1 MKKLFLTGALALFG
15 LMSAQ
20 KTESGFRLGVNA
32 GIPVGDFGK
41 LTTFTA
47 GVDLAYLYP
56 LAENFRLGVATGYS
70 HYFGKKTTYNL
81 WIFGQNVDKVPDVG
95 IIPVAAT
102 AEFTLGDSN
111 VFLGAD
117 LGYAFFTKKYFKNEN
132 GSFYY
137 QPKLGY
143 SFDKKH
149 DLYFSYKGF
158 TRNNISAGSINLG
171 YAYNF

>member
-70 HYFGKKTTYNL
+70 HYFGKKTKTDLILVTLKNE
-81 WIFGQNVDKVPDVG
+81 VPDVG

-117 LGYAFFTKKYFKNEN
+117 LGYAFFTKKDFKNEN
-132 GSFYY
+132 GSFHY

-143 SFDKKH
+143 SFDKRH

-158 TRNNISAGSINLG
+158 TRNNANAGSINLG

>member
-70 HYFGKKTTYNL
+70 HYFGKKTKTDLILVTLKNE
-81 WIFGQNVDKVPDVG
+81 VPDVG

-117 LGYAFFTKKYFKNEN
+117 LGYAFFTKKDFKNEN

-143 SFDKKH
+143 SFDKRH

-158 TRNNISAGSINLG
+158 TRNNANAGSLNLG

>member
-32 GIPVGDFGK
+32 GLPVGDFGK

-47 GVDLAYLYP
+47 GVDVAYLYP

-70 HYFGKKTTYNL
+70 HYFGKKTKTDLILVTLKNE
-81 WIFGQNVDKVPDVG
+81 VPDVG

-117 LGYAFFTKKYFKNEN
+117 LGYAFFTKKDFKNEN

-143 SFDKKH
+143 SFDKRH

-158 TRNNISAGSINLG
+158 TRNNANAGSINLG

>member
-41 LTTFTA
+41 FTTFTA

-70 HYFGKKTTYNL
+70 HYFGKKTKTDLILVTLKNE
-81 WIFGQNVDKVPDVG
+81 VPDVG

-102 AEFTLGDSN
+102 AEFILGDSN
-111 VFLGAD
+111 VFLGVD
-117 LGYAFFTKKYFKNEN
+117 LGYAFFTKKDFKNEN

>member
-15 LMSAQ
+15 LMNAQ
-20 KTESGFRLGVNA
+20 KTESGIRLGVNA

-41 LTTFTA
+41 FTTFTA

-70 HYFGKKTTYNL
+70 HYFGKKTKTDLILVTLKNE
-81 WIFGQNVDKVPDVG
+81 VPDVG

-102 AEFTLGDSN
+102 AEFILGDSN

-117 LGYAFFTKKYFKNEN
+117 LGYAFFTKKDLKNEN

-143 SFDKKH
+143 SFDKRH

-158 TRNNISAGSINLG
+158 TRNNASAGSINLG

>member
-15 LMSAQ
+15 LMNAQ
-20 KTESGFRLGVNA
+20 KTESGIRLGVNA

-41 LTTFTA
+41 FTTFTA

-70 HYFGKKTTYNL
+70 HYFGKKTKTDLILVTLKNE
-81 WIFGQNVDKVPDVG
+81 VPDVG
-95 IIPVAAT
+95 IIPIAAT

-117 LGYAFFTKKYFKNEN
+117 LGYAFFTKKDLKNEN

-143 SFDKKH
+143 SFDKRH

-158 TRNNISAGSINLG
+158 TRNNANAGSINLG

>member
-20 KTESGFRLGVNA
+20 KTESGIRLGVNA

-41 LTTFTA
+41 FTTFTA

-70 HYFGKKTTYNL
+70 HYFGKKTKTDLILVTLKNE
-81 WIFGQNVDKVPDVG
+81 VPDVG

-102 AEFTLGDSN
+102 AEFILGDSN

-117 LGYAFFTKKYFKNEN
+117 LGYAFFTKKDLKNEN

-143 SFDKKH
+143 SFDKRH

-158 TRNNISAGSINLG
+158 TRNNANGSINLG

>member
-20 KTESGFRLGVNA
+20 KTESGIRLGVNA

-41 LTTFTA
+41 FTTFTA

-70 HYFGKKTTYNL
+70 HYFGKKTKTDLILVTLKNE
-81 WIFGQNVDKVPDVG
+81 VPDVG

-102 AEFTLGDSN
+102 AEYTFGGSN

-117 LGYAFFTKKYFKNEN
+117 LGYAFFTKKDFKNEN

>member
-15 LMSAQ
+15 LMNAQ
-20 KTESGFRLGVNA
+20 KTESGIRLGVNA

-41 LTTFTA
+41 FTTFTA

-70 HYFGKKTTYNL
+70 HYFGKKTKTDLILVTLKNE
-81 WIFGQNVDKVPDVG
+81 VPDVG

-102 AEFTLGDSN
+102 AEVTFGGSN

-117 LGYAFFTKKYFKNEN
+117 LGYAFFTKKDFKNEN

-143 SFDKKH
+143 SFDKRH

-158 TRNNISAGSINLG
+158 TRNNANVGSINLG

>member
-20 KTESGFRLGVNA
+20 KTDSGFRLGGNV
-32 GIPVGDFGK
+32 GLPVGDFNQ
-41 LTTFTA
+41 THSFTA
-47 GVDLAYLYP
+47 GADVAYLYP

-70 HYFGKKTTYNL
+70 HYFGKKTKLDL
-81 WIFGQNVDKVPDVG
+81 WFLGTKEIKVPDLGV
-95 IIPVAAT
+95 IPVAAT
-102 AEFTLGDSN
+102 GEYTFGGSN
-111 VFLGAD
+111 VFLGVD
-117 LGYAFFTKKYFKNEN
+117 LGYAFFT
-132 GSFYY
+132 GSALGDTTGAFYY

-143 SFDKKH
+143 AVDKKH

-158 TRNNISAGSINLG
+158 ARDGGNIGSVNLG

>member
-70 HYFGKKTTYNL
+70 HYFGKKTKTDLILVTLKNE
-81 WIFGQNVDKVPDVG
+81 VPDVG

-117 LGYAFFTKKYFKNEN
+117 LGYAFFTKKDFKNEN

-158 TRNNISAGSINLG
+158 TRNNANAGSINLG

>member
-1 MKKLFLTGALALFG
+1 MKKLFLTSALALFG
-15 LMSAQ
+15 LMNAQ
-20 KTESGFRLGVNA
+20 KTEPGFRLGVNA

-41 LTTFTA
+41 FTTFTA

-70 HYFGKKTTYNL
+70 HYFGKKTKTDLILVTLKNE
-81 WIFGQNVDKVPDVG
+81 VPDVG

-117 LGYAFFTKKYFKNEN
+117 LGYAFFTKKDLKNEN

-143 SFDKKH
+143 SFDKRH

-158 TRNNISAGSINLG
+158 TRNNANAGSINLG

>member
-15 LMSAQ
+15 LMNAQ
-20 KTESGFRLGVNA
+20 KTESGIRLGVNA

-41 LTTFTA
+41 FTTFTA

-70 HYFGKKTTYNL
+70 HYFGKKTKTDLILVTLKNE
-81 WIFGQNVDKVPDVG
+81 VPDVG

-102 AEFTLGDSN
+102 AEFTFGDSN

-117 LGYAFFTKKYFKNEN
+117 LGYAFFTKKDFKNEN

-143 SFDKKH
+143 SFDKRH

-158 TRNNISAGSINLG
+158 TRNNANAGSINLG

>member
-20 KTESGFRLGVNA
+20 KTESGIRLGVNA

-41 LTTFTA
+41 FTTFTA

-70 HYFGKKTTYNL
+70 HYFGKKTKTDLILVTLKNE
-81 WIFGQNVDKVPDVG
+81 VPDVG

-102 AEFTLGDSN
+102 AEFILGDSN

-117 LGYAFFTKKYFKNEN
+117 LGYAFFTEKDLKNEN

-143 SFDKKH
+143 SFDKRH

-158 TRNNISAGSINLG
+158 TRNNANAGSINLG

>member
-15 LMSAQ
+15 LMNAQ
-20 KTESGFRLGVNA
+20 KTESGIRLGVNA

-41 LTTFTA
+41 FTTFTA

-70 HYFGKKTTYNL
+70 HYFGKKTKTDLILVTLKNE
-81 WIFGQNVDKVPDVG
+81 VPDVG

-102 AEFTLGDSN
+102 AEFILGDSN

-117 LGYAFFTKKYFKNEN
+117 LGYAFFTKKDLKNEN

-143 SFDKKH
+143 SFDKRH

-158 TRNNISAGSINLG
+158 TRNNANAGSLNLG

>member
-20 KTESGFRLGVNA
+20 KTDSGIRLGVNA

-70 HYFGKKTTYNL
+70 HYFGKKTKTDLILVTLKNE
-81 WIFGQNVDKVPDVG
+81 VPDVG

-102 AEFTLGDSN
+102 AEYTLGDSN

-117 LGYAFFTKKYFKNEN
+117 LGYAFFTKKDLKNEN

-143 SFDKKH
+143 SFDKRH

-158 TRNNISAGSINLG
+158 TRNNANAGSINLG

>member
-20 KTESGFRLGVNA
+20 KTESGIRLGVNA

-41 LTTFTA
+41 FTTFTA

-70 HYFGKKTTYNL
+70 HYFGKKTKTDLILVTLKNE
-81 WIFGQNVDKVPDVG
+81 VPDVG

-117 LGYAFFTKKYFKNEN
+117 LGYAFFTKKDFKNEN

-143 SFDKKH
+143 SFDKRH

-158 TRNNISAGSINLG
+158 TRNNANAGSINLG

>member
-70 HYFGKKTTYNL
+70 HYFGKKTKTDLILVTLKNE
-81 WIFGQNVDKVPDVG
+81 VPDVG

-117 LGYAFFTKKYFKNEN
+117 LGYAFFTKKDVKNEN

-143 SFDKKH
+143 SFDKRH

-158 TRNNISAGSINLG
+158 TRNNANAGSINLG

>member
-15 LMSAQ
+15 LMNAQ
-20 KTESGFRLGVNA
+20 KTESGIRLGVNA

-41 LTTFTA
+41 FTTFTA

-70 HYFGKKTTYNL
+70 HYFGKKTKTDLILVTLKNE
-81 WIFGQNVDKVPDVG
+81 VPDVG

-117 LGYAFFTKKYFKNEN
+117 LGYAFFTEKDLKNEN

-137 QPKLGY
+137 HPKLGY
-143 SFDKKH
+143 SFDKRH

-158 TRNNISAGSINLG
+158 TRNNANAGSINLG